1 MKSLVKLAVIPGL
14 LAIGWFLGVAWAHSV
29 EEVTLVDSS
38 KAEFEEVVPG
48 VSKTTLWGD
57 PDEGPYGTF
66 TKFKAGLKV
75 PLHSHTN
82 DMHIVVVEGTY
93 IYKSEKGE
101 EKRVGPGSYLF
112 EPAGDR
118 HMTLSDPKEGALFYE
133 YSPGNF
139 DLNEVKPK

>member
-1 MKSLVKLAVIPGL
+1 MKWVWKCAVVSGL
-14 LAIGWFLGVAWAHSV
+14 LAIGWVFGVAWANSV
-29 EEVTLVDSS
+29 QEVRYVDSS

-82 DMHIVVVEGTY
+82 DIHIVVVEGTY

-101 EKRVGPGSYLF
+101 EKKVGPGSYLF

-118 HMTLSDPKEGALFYE
+118 HMTLSDPEKETLFYE
-133 YSPGNF
+133 YSPGKF